1 MTQYVQES
9 ALNAAGRFGRFSY
22 LAWNCLLAIVA
33 AIIIGIFA
41 VIFPTTFINMETGN
55 FSGGM
60 IFLAVIYIAIFYFTF
75 VFTIRRLH
83 DRNHTGWLSLLM
95 LVPLANV
102 ILMLYL
108 IFAPGDDRSN
118 SYGSPRP
125 TAGWETILAWIYIL
139 LFVVGILAAI
149 ALPSYQSYI
158 LRANQSQIE
167 MQQQ

>member
-1 MTQYVQES
+1 MTQYAQES

-22 LAWNCLLAIVA
+22 LAWNCLLAIVTS
-33 AIIIGIFA
+33 IILGIFIA
-41 VIFPTTFINMETGN
+41 IFPNTFVNLETGN
-55 FSGGM
+55 FGGGM
-60 IFLAVIYIAIFYFTF
+60 IFIVLIYVALMYFTF

-125 TAGWETILAWIYIL
+125 TAGWEAVLAWIYIL
-139 LFVVGILAAI
+139 IFVLAIIGGIAAGFM
-149 ALPSYQSYI
+149 S
-158 LRANQSQIE
+158 
-167 MQQQ
+167 

>member
-1 MTQYVQES
+1 MTPYAQET
-9 ALNAAGRFGRFSY
+9 ALNAAARFGRLSY

-33 AIIIGIFA
+33 SIILGIFIA
-41 VIFPTTFINMETGN
+41 IFPNTFVNLETGN
-55 FSGGM
+55 FGGGM
-60 IFLAVIYIAIFYFTF
+60 IFIVLIYVALMYFTF

-125 TAGWETILAWIYIL
+125 TAGWEAVLAWIYIVI
-139 LFVVGILAAI
+139 FVLAIIGGIAAGFM
-149 ALPSYQSYI
+149 S
-158 LRANQSQIE
+158 
-167 MQQQ
+167 

>member
-33 AIIIGIFA
+33 VIIIGIFA

-55 FSGGM
+55 FGGGM

-83 DRNHTGWLSLLM
+83 DRNHTGS
-95 LVPLANV
+95 
-102 ILMLYL
+102 
-108 IFAPGDDRSN
+108 GDDRSN

>member
-33 AIIIGIFA
+33 SIILGIFI
-41 VIFPTTFINMETGN
+41 VIFPNTFVNLETGN
-55 FSGGM
+55 FGGGM
-60 IFLAVIYIAIFYFTF
+60 IFIVLIYVALMYFTF

-95 LVPLANV
+95 LVPFANV

-108 IFAPGDDRSN
+108 IFASGDDRSN

-125 TAGWETILAWIYIL
+125 TAGWEAVLAWIYIVI
-139 LFVVGILAAI
+139 FVLAIIGGIAAGFM
-149 ALPSYQSYI
+149 S
-158 LRANQSQIE
+158 
-167 MQQQ
+167 

>member
-1 MTQYVQES
+1 MTQYAQES

-33 AIIIGIFA
+33 SIILGIFIA
-41 VIFPTTFINMETGN
+41 IFPNTFVHLVSGTFG
-55 FSGGM
+55 GGM
-60 IFLAVIYIAIFYFTF
+60 IFIVLIYVALMYFTF

-125 TAGWETILAWIYIL
+125 TAGWEAVLAWIYIVI
-139 LFVVGILAAI
+139 FVLAIIGGIAAGFM
-149 ALPSYQSYI
+149 S
-158 LRANQSQIE
+158 
-167 MQQQ
+167 

>member
-1 MTQYVQES
+1 MTQYAQES

-33 AIIIGIFA
+33 SIILGIFFA
-41 VIFPTTFINMETGN
+41 IFPNTFVNLETGN
-55 FSGGM
+55 FGGGM
-60 IFLAVIYIAIFYFTF
+60 IFIILIYVALMYFTF

-125 TAGWETILAWIYIL
+125 TAGWEAVLAWIYIL

-158 LRANQSQIE
+158 QRANQSQIE

>member
-1 MTQYVQES
+1 MTQYAQES

-33 AIIIGIFA
+33 SIILGIFIA
-41 VIFPTTFINMETGN
+41 IFPNTFVNLETGN
-55 FSGGM
+55 FGGGM
-60 IFLAVIYIAIFYFTF
+60 IFIVLIYVALMYFTF
-75 VFTIRRLH
+75 VFTIRRLRGR
-83 DRNHTGWLSLLM
+83 DHTGWLSLLM

-125 TAGWETILAWIYIL
+125 TSGWEAVLAWIYIVI
-139 LFVVGILAAI
+139 FVLAIIGGIAAGFM
-149 ALPSYQSYI
+149 S
-158 LRANQSQIE
+158 
-167 MQQQ
+167 

>member
-1 MTQYVQES
+1 MT
-9 ALNAAGRFGRFSY
+9 A
-22 LAWNCLLAIVA
+22 
-33 AIIIGIFA
+33 
-41 VIFPTTFINMETGN
+41 
-55 FSGGM
+55 
-60 IFLAVIYIAIFYFTF
+60 
-75 VFTIRRLH
+75 TIR
-83 DRNHTGWLSLLM
+83 
-95 LVPLANV
+95 A
-102 ILMLYL
+102 
-108 IFAPGDDRSN
+108 FAPGDDRSN